1 MQQVP
6 SSEKSIRM
14 LFKASENN
22 KEIKVKNNSITIYY
36 TEEVRE
42 QNGWKKAEDIN
53 IGDVILT
60 NKGSRKISKI
70 IINNNT
76 YKLIF
81 S

>member
-1 MQQVP
+1 
-6 SSEKSIRM
+6 M